1 MSDPF
6 EILHDELVRVGAL
19 ALGTSASGGSRRRAR
34 SRYWLRRP
42 LVLVLVLVS
51 ASVSAGGL
59 ALAGTFNGGT
69 INPQA
74 WVDGQRVQPATTITP
89 DQTTSLEI
97 LRRAQ
102 VASDALDSYDSH
114 ALAASPTGGGDG
126 ANVSLARRAQG
137 FTSGAAWVIP
147 ANDGNICLIT
157 ENAQAVEMTSEP
169 RPWDH
174 EIRIPGA
181 NGVTDCEPAS
191 QVNTGWPLA
200 YGSTADGPARMDF
213 TAGIVPDGV
222 SQVSVTVA
230 DGDSLTLPV
239 HENVWMGQVPGTPV
253 SATFNGPNGL
263 VTSNGS
269 GAGLPIS
276 ATTGATTPTN

>member
-6 EILHDELVRVGAL
+6 EMLHDDLVRVGAL
-19 ALGTSASGGSRRRAR
+19 AAHRSAAGSRRRAW

-42 LVLVLVLVS
+42 LVLAIVLIGAS
-51 ASVSAGGL
+51 ASAGGL
-59 ALAGTFNGGT
+59 ALAGTFNNGT

-74 WVDGQRVQPATTITP
+74 WVNGQRVQPEATITP

-97 LRRAQ
+97 LRRQQA
-102 VASDALDSYDSH
+102 ASDALDSYDSH
-114 ALAASPTGGGDG
+114 ALADSPTGGGDG
-126 ANVSLARRAQG
+126 VNVSLARRAQG

-147 ANDGNICLIT
+147 ANDGNICLVS
-157 ENAQAVEMTSEP
+157 ENAQAVQMTSEP

-174 EIRIPGA
+174 EIRVPGA

-200 YGSTADGPARMDF
+200 YGSSGDGPAGTDF

-222 SQVSVTVA
+222 SHVTVTVA
-230 DGDSLTLPV
+230 DGDSLSLPV
-239 HENVWMGQVPGTPV
+239 HENVWMGEVPGTPTSV
-253 SATFNGPNGL
+253 TFTGPNGP
-263 VTSNGS
+263 VTSS
-269 GAGLPIS
+269 GNSSGPPMPG
-276 ATTGATTPTN
+276 ATPATTPTN